1 MIMNVK
7 KFLIAGGN
15 STALVYDCPVADRD
29 KTSKKL
35 LKEVEQV
42 GFVST
47 KATPP
52 KLTMM
57 GGELCINATLA
68 FASTL
73 DKNGKLATS
82 GLKNPIPYSNKN
94 GSTTIQI
101 PFKFKKD
108 KNVIL
113 LDGMGFI
120 LYDTKEKSE
129 IKKSELSDLSKK
141 YNLPAFGGIIYEK
154 NKIIPSVYV
163 AGVNSFVKE
172 TACGSGSVAFC
183 IFSGTKDV
191 VQPTEKIIS
200 IRKKTEFFD
209 ITAKVASYE

>member
-1 MIMNVK
+1 MIVQ

-15 STALVYDCPVADRD
+15 STALVYDCPIADRN

-47 KATPP
+47 KAILP
-52 KLTMM
+52 KLIMM

-73 DKNGKLATS
+73 NKNGELITS
-82 GLKNPIPYSNKN
+82 GLKNPIPYSNNN
-94 GSTTIQI
+94 GSTTIKI
-101 PFKFKKD
+101 PFKFKQD
-108 KNVIL
+108 ENVIL
-113 LDGMGFI
+113 LDGIGFI

-129 IKKSELSDLSKK
+129 IKKSELSKLSKK
-141 YNLPAFGGIIYEK
+141 CNLPAFGGIIYNK
-154 NKIIPSVYV
+154 NKIISYVYV

-172 TACGSGSVAFC
+172 TACGSGSVAFN
-183 IFSGTKDV
+183 IFSGVKDV
-191 VQPTEKIIS
+191 IQPTEKIIN
-200 IRKKTEFFD
+200 IKKEAKFFD
-209 ITAKVASYE
+209 ITAKVTSYE